1 MNFLPLLMAVAET
14 EENRKSNVG
23 NWKKK
28 KKHRSRDQK
37 NKNCG
42 TSLVIQW
49 LRLCASNA
57 GGMDS
62 VPPWGTKIPH
72 AVQHDQINNMK

>member
-28 KKHRSRDQK
+28 KTQE
-37 NKNCG
+37 
-42 TSLVIQW
+42 
-49 LRLCASNA
+49 
-57 GGMDS
+57 
-62 VPPWGTKIPH
+62 
-72 AVQHDQINNMK
+72 